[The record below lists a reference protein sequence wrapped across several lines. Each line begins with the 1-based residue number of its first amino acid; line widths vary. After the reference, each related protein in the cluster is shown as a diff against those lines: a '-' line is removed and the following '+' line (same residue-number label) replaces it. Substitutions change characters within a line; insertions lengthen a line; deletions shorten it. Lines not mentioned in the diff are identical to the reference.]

1 MPATGGARRLAGRE
15 KERIITT
22 LRSKAERAVLGGIL
36 QHPERIPEVLTLIK
50 PQDMDTDRHRKI
62 FDGLVE
68 GYNAGEV
75 VDELSGAN
83 YLLEKGAL
91 DDADDA
97 VAVTS
102 LVSEAPLQVSLMLHV
117 EQVADNAA
125 RRRIAAGTTRLS
137 QAYREGM
144 SVETL
149 TELAQEIVDSATAVS
164 DQDMRRIGHTIDDL
178 LETIS
183 MRADG
188 AAEDRIETGF
198 PDLDHTL
205 NGGLKPGQLA
215 IVAARPGV
223 GKSTLALDIMR
234 HMSITHNQPS
244 LLFSLEMTEDE
255 VQERALSAE
264 AQVPINQLKTGH
276 VPQDGWERIKVARE
290 KFSDAPLWVD
300 DSPELTMLDITAK
313 AKLAVRQHGIRM
325 IAVDYLQLLR
335 SGSKEE
341 SRQQEVSNFSR
352 SLKLLAKSCQV
363 PVVAIAQLNREVAKR
378 GDDALPKASDLRE
391 SGSLEQDA
399 DVIVLINRPDAES
412 RDHERA
418 GEADLIVAKNRGGAT
433 GTVTVAQQLHYS
445 RFTPMA

>member
-1 MPATGGARRLAGRE
+1 M
-15 KERIITT
+15 TT

-50 PQDMDTDRHRKI
+50 PQDMDTDRHRAI
-62 FDGLVE
+62 FNGLVE

-91 DDADDA
+91 DNADDA
-97 VAVTS
+97 VAATS
-102 LVSEAPLQVSLMLHV
+102 LVSEAPLQVSLMMHV

-137 QAYREGM
+137 QAHQEGVP
-144 SVETL
+144 VETL
-149 TELAQEIVDSATAVS
+149 TELAQEIVDSATAVNG
-164 DQDMRRIGHTIDDL
+164 QDMRRIGHTIDEL

-188 AAEDRIETGF
+188 ATEDRIETGF
-198 PDLDHTL
+198 PDLDNTL
-205 NGGLKPGQLA
+205 NGGLKPGQLV

-234 HMSITHNQPS
+234 HMSITHDHPS

-255 VQERALSAE
+255 VQERAMSAE

-276 VPQDGWERIKVARE
+276 VPQDSWDRIRVARE

-325 IAVDYLQLLR
+325 IVVDYLQLLR

-363 PVVAIAQLNREVAKR
+363 PVVAIAQLNREVEKR
-378 GDDALPKASDLRE
+378 GDEAVPKASDLRE
-391 SGSLEQDA
+391 SGSLEMDA
-399 DVIVLINRPDAES
+399 DLVLLINRPDAQNK
-412 RDHERA
+412 DHERA
-418 GEADLIVAKNRGGAT
+418 GEADIIVAKNRGGAT

>member
-1 MPATGGARRLAGRE
+1 MQVPGEARRLAGRE

-68 GYNAGEV
+68 GYNSGEV

-83 YLLEKGAL
+83 YLLEKGSL

-137 QAYREGM
+137 QAHREGM

-149 TELAQEIVDSATAVS
+149 TELAQEIVDSVTAVN
-164 DQDMRRIGHTIDDL
+164 DQDMRRIGQTIDDL
-178 LETIS
+178 LDTIA

-188 AAEDRIETGF
+188 ATEDRIETGF

-205 NGGLKPGQLA
+205 NGGLKPGQLV

-234 HMSITHNQPS
+234 HMSIAHGRPS

-313 AKLAVRQHGIRM
+313 SKLAVRQHGIRM
-325 IAVDYLQLLR
+325 IVVDYLQLLR

-352 SLKLLAKSCQV
+352 SLKLLAKSCGV

-378 GDDALPKASDLRE
+378 GDDALPKSSDLRE